1 MKKFVFFLSLFVLVS
16 CSPQPTENQIQ
27 TAIALTQ
34 VSIPNEIVTPTE
46 TFTPTVKP
54 TETFT
59 PTLEPT
65 ETSTPTASPT
75 PDLRV
80 IKADPQKFLCKKD
93 DLPVEGKYYIP
104 NSSWM
109 SIHTNEE
116 VVSGWTVEEGRN
128 YVIKT
133 GREIG
138 WWVAFLRGT
147 RTVAM
152 PEQIFCQAVRYKTAE
167 GAMLT
172 ITELSSNKNER
183 SENLKNLEIEMDL
196 GDYNEVYLYKEITSG
211 GDYYVRYSI
220 EFVYKNYFSSVEGY
234 GLEKD
239 VSHEFLEELAR
250 KILEKL
256 EASELE

>member
-1 MKKFVFFLSLFVLVS
+1 MKKSIVIFSLLFLVS
-16 CSPQPTENQIQ
+16 CTAQPSENQIQ

-34 VSIPNEIVTPTE
+34 VSIPTEIPTQTLTSTTTPTE
-46 TFTPTVKP
+46 TASPTVA
-54 TETFT
+54 
-59 PTLEPT
+59 PT
-65 ETSTPTASPT
+65 ETSTPTSSPT

-80 IKADPQKFLCKKD
+80 IKADPQKFLLKKD

-104 NSSWM
+104 NSGWM

-116 VVSGWTVEEGRN
+116 VISGWTVEEGRN

-147 RTVAM
+147 RAVAM
-152 PEQIFCQAVRYKTAE
+152 PEQIFCQAVRFKTSD

-172 ITELSSNKNER
+172 ITELSSNKNKR
-183 SENLKNLEIEMDL
+183 TENLKNLDIEMDL
-196 GDYNEVYLYKEITSG
+196 GDHNEVYLYKEITSG
-211 GDYYVRYSI
+211 GDYYINYSI
-220 EFVYKNYFSSVEGY
+220 EFVYRNYFASVEGY

-239 VSHEFLEELAR
+239 VSHEFLEGLAR
-250 KILEKL
+250 KVLEKL
-256 EASELE
+256 EAAELE